1 MADDPYHVGDDT
13 TNADKKRIK
22 SLDAGV
28 FGESEKKL
36 IQFLKEKME
45 SCSSEHGAFQSQWNE
60 LRRFVR
66 TDTSVPGSK
75 LTNGERTGLDIFDA
89 TAPQANETFAS
100 GLSAYLVPSTDR
112 WFALTFANTPESL
125 IDQSARRWFDETAD
139 VMYHHLSL
147 PSSNFN
153 PTMHEVFLDIGAFGT
168 GVFFQDVHSSG
179 VGACFKAFPLDSV
192 RIREDFYGRV
202 DTVFRKTEYTVRQVM
217 QAWPDATRNERFAKM
232 KENDKVCVWHAV
244 FPNTDRDIRDLGW
257 RGRMFVSAWWIDET
271 EQVLSVGGYET
282 LPYHCVRWAKG
293 PGEIYGRSPGM
304 SVLADIKMVNAMSK
318 EIIFS
323 AELANRPPLIIDDES
338 LLMPLTSLVPGTL
351 LYKQPGSEKPE
362 ALMSG
367 SQPQL
372 TLELLAQRQQS
383 IKDGFYEDLF
393 FRNKKK
399 ERQSVLEI
407 QDDRAE
413 ITRQLTPMFGR
424 IEMEA
429 LSPLLS
435 RLYHILS
442 DQGVIPPPP
451 FDPEDRQMEIQY
463 VNPATK
469 AQVIGRSAAT
479 NQFVTSLASLAQVDP
494 TVLDVLD
501 IQETA
506 MELANSLDV
515 PQRLIRTKEQI
526 AAIRGERA
534 KAQQAQAQAEQG
546 QVLSQTVLNTAKA
559 RATDPSM
566 I

>member
-1 MADDPYHVGDDT
+1 MDQYTVGDDST
-13 TNADKKRIK
+13 KAQIK
-22 SLDAGV
+22 SLDMGV
-28 FGESEKKL
+28 FGEGEKKL

-45 SCSSEHGAFQSQWNE
+45 ACSSDHGAFQSQWNE

-66 TDTSVPGSK
+66 TDTSVPGNK
-75 LTNGERTGLDIFDA
+75 LQNGERTGLDIFDA
-89 TAPQANETFAS
+89 TAPQSNETFAS
-100 GLSAYLVPSTDR
+100 GLAAYLVPSTDR
-112 WFALTFANTPESL
+112 WFQLSFANTPESQ

-139 VMYHHLSL
+139 LMYHHLSL

-168 GVFFQDVHSSG
+168 GVFFQDQHSSG
-179 VGACFKAFPLDSV
+179 IGACFKAFPLDSV

-217 QAWPDATRNERFAKM
+217 QAWPDATRNERFAKK

-244 FPNTDRDIRDLGW
+244 FPNTDRDVRDLGW
-257 RGRMFVSAWWIDET
+257 KSKMFVSAWWVDET
-271 EQVLSVGGYET
+271 EQILSIGGYET
-282 LPYHCVRWAKG
+282 LPYHCARWAKG

-323 AELANRPPLIIDDES
+323 AELANRPPIMVDDES
-338 LLMPLTSLVPGTL
+338 LLMPLTSLVPGSL
-351 LYKQPGSEKPE
+351 LYTQPGSERPTP
-362 ALMSG
+362 LVSG

-372 TLELLAQRQQS
+372 TIELLQQRQQS

-399 ERQSVLEI
+399 ERQTILEI

-435 RLYHILS
+435 RLYNILS
-442 DQGVIPPPP
+442 DQGVIPLPP
-451 FDPEDRQMEIQY
+451 FDPGDKQMEIQY

-469 AQVIGRSAAT
+469 AQVLGRSAAT
-479 NQFVTSLASLAQVDP
+479 NQFISQLATLAQIDP

-501 IQETA
+501 IQESA
-506 MELANSLDV
+506 IEMANGLDV
-515 PQRLIRTKEQI
+515 PVRLIRSKEQV
-526 AAIRGERA
+526 AAIRNERA
-534 KAQQAQAQAEQG
+534 QAQQAQAQAEQG

-559 RATDPSM
+559 RATDPALV
-566 I
+566 